1 MRHSKGVSG
10 FVASLILVSISLSL
24 AFFVYEGVSRFAP
37 PREDVFSNQLTDLG
51 GTPMLVEAQVN
62 ASSEG
67 APQALEADGASSHS
81 GILYFSGAGY
91 GTTQQLC
98 LPNATTFFSVYTP
111 SSGLL
116 QASGTGKAWIQGQ
129 WASSLN
135 VGSGWHEV
143 MFSDASSCQVS
154 GPAGEEFSF
163 PGADVSSVPVI
174 GSVPSSTFVLYIPTD
189 GLHHSL
195 VLVFEGGFDTL
206 A

>member
-1 MRHSKGVSG
+1 MRRSKGVSS
-10 FVASLILVSISLSL
+10 FVASLILVAISLSL

-37 PREDVFSNQLTDLG
+37 PRVDVFSNQLTNVG
-51 GTPMLVEAQVN
+51 GTPSLVEAQVN

-67 APQALEADGASSHS
+67 APLALEADDASSHS
-81 GILYFSGAGY
+81 GILYLNGTGY

-116 QASGTGKAWIQGQ
+116 QTSSSGKAWIQGQ
-129 WASSLN
+129 WTSSLN
-135 VGSGWHEV
+135 VGPGWHEV

-154 GPAGEEFSF
+154 GPTGGEFSF
-163 PGADVSSVPVI
+163 PSPDVSTVPVV
-174 GSVPSSTFVLYIPTD
+174 GSFPSSTFVLYIPTD

-195 VLVFEGGFDTL
+195 VLVFEGGFDSL